1 MVQPQVEQVF
11 KEYRDYD
18 WDHFDEFQDGIKEIL
33 DNYLESL
40 RDQDP
45 SISAIPALDQ
55 QQLIN
60 QAKSFF
66 YCTKTGNIL
75 NLDDYEKWERSQKIV
90 EIKDDEQE
98 DVQQPTQEKQPEQ
111 IIELNSSEANVEDK
125 QDEPPYSSNYQE
137 LVELIVSGKPV
148 PGIKQ
153 IPDTVLT
160 GQSSTASATQ
170 RVKPWEKK

>member
-1 MVQPQVEQVF
+1 MVQPEVEQVF

-18 WDHFDEFQDGIKEIL
+18 WDHFEEFQDGIKEIL

-40 RDQDP
+40 KDQDP
-45 SISAIPALDQ
+45 SITAIPALDQ

-75 NLDDYEKWERSQKIV
+75 NLDDYETWERSQKIV
-90 EIKDDEQE
+90 EIKDDEPSLTVKSQE
-98 DVQQPTQEKQPEQ
+98 NDVQPV
-111 IIELNSSEANVEDK
+111 ELTNESNDK
-125 QDEPPYSSNYQE
+125 LDDPPYSSNYQE

-160 GQSSTASATQ
+160 GQSSTASASQ